1 MFRQI
6 NKRVAIV
13 AMGLALL
20 TGCGDPTPG
29 PVPTNTAP
37 SASTTTQPT
46 AVQTPPGTPGAL
58 THVTIAL
65 GYNPDVQFTPFYV
78 ALNKG
83 YYRDEGLEVSFK
95 HGIVENL
102 VTQLGTGAGDVNFAV
117 VSGDEL
123 IPARVQGI
131 PVKYVMTWYRQYPV
145 AAASIVGKGPL
156 LKSPADLKGKVVGVP
171 GPFGATYIGLQALLR
186 SAGLKIG
193 DVQLKSIGFT
203 QAASLATGQV
213 DVAMVYA
220 ANEPTQLRSQKL
232 EVSTLPVSSYAQLAS
247 NGLATNDKT
256 LNSNPD
262 LVRRVVRATL
272 KGIQTTIDQPD
283 ASFQE
288 ALKQVP
294 EMGKDQSQ
302 KDLQLQIL
310 KETVKLMQPQAGDP
324 ASNQPLGWINP
335 DVWTAT
341 QDALLD
347 FKVIPQ
353 KADVNA
359 MITNQFVEK

>member
-1 MFRQI
+1 MFRLMFRQSFT
-6 NKRVAIV
+6 RVAIV
-13 AMGLALL
+13 VVGMALPA
-20 TGCGDPTPG
+20 GCGNPTPM

-37 SASTTTQPT
+37 FASTTAQPT
-46 AVQTPPGTPGAL
+46 SGAL

-65 GYNPDVQFTPFYV
+65 GFNPDVQFTPFYV
-78 ALNKG
+78 ALSKG
-83 YYRDEGLEVSFK
+83 YYRDEGLDVSFK

-145 AAASIVGKGPL
+145 AAASIMGKGPL

-171 GPFGATYIGLQALLR
+171 GPFGATYTGLQALLK
-186 SAGLKIG
+186 SGGLKLG

-256 LNSNPD
+256 ISSNPD
-262 LVRRVVRATL
+262 LVQRVVRATL
-272 KGIQTTIDQPD
+272 RGIQTTIDQPD
-283 ASFQE
+283 ASFQD
-288 ALKQVP
+288 ALKQIP
-294 EMGKDQSQ
+294 DIGNDQS
-302 KDLQLQIL
+302 KSDLQLQIL
-310 KETVKLMQPQAGDP
+310 KETIKLMQPKAGDP
-324 ASNQPLGWINP
+324 AANHPLGWIDT

-353 KADVNA
+353 KADINSMV
-359 MITNQFVEK
+359 TNQFVEK